1 MNVLNI
7 VFLFLVTVFSTT
19 EGLVTDE
26 DYASLP
32 DLFHQ
37 DNFDRCML
45 LGDKTLYCYFEYE
58 LEPINNENPM
68 WITMQELSKDNH
80 NYRHDNLRRSIC
92 VPTTCP
98 NVTAKFEDNT
108 LLAKQINH
116 CYDKEMLRYGFKGTV
131 KNLTCDTNRSKFP
144 VDWIDI
150 LVTFFFIAYISFV
163 LLCTSI
169 GNVIEIWYEKDYEKF
184 SNTSYGRIV
193 TSFSLCS
200 SWNKLKTIKSTPE
213 VDYFR
218 PLQGLRFYNI
228 IMVILAHTSLIS
240 VISSVSNT
248 KFVETMSASL
258 GNIFISSGS
267 LAVST
272 MFCLSSTLLSY
283 KIFSH
288 FEKRKLTLND
298 LAMIFVYRY
307 LRLIPP
313 LAVVLLFKIT
323 WWRHIG
329 SGPNWNRMVGQ
340 EYLYCRKNMWT
351 DLLFL
356 NNIIDPENM
365 CEVTAWY
372 ITLDTQYYILILL
385 LLWYIKKHEKYM
397 LHIIGGLLS
406 TTLLITFYINYI
418 NKLEAFNIPRAETVY
433 NMKNLRGN
441 PHFHKQ
447 HCSLVGNTCGPL
459 LGVIF
464 GYIIYKTR
472 NVEMFKQKKT
482 MWKIL
487 FYFFFLVPGLSII
500 IIPGWYIFV
509 LKPEYDPFVASF
521 ITVIG
526 RPIFILSIG
535 FGIYGCLHGIG
546 GISEH
551 VLKWPPVYILGRL
564 SYSVYL
570 VHFTIIMSRAAMAR
584 SPTYISEMQIAYHLL
599 GDVAASFLVA
609 LLVTLFFEMPISA
622 FKQYLLPEL
631 SKDTEEKKEQ

>member
-1 MNVLNI
+1 
-7 VFLFLVTVFSTT
+7 
-19 EGLVTDE
+19 
-26 DYASLP
+26 
-32 DLFHQ
+32 
-37 DNFDRCML
+37 
-45 LGDKTLYCYFEYE
+45 
-58 LEPINNENPM
+58 
-68 WITMQELSKDNH
+68 
-80 NYRHDNLRRSIC
+80 
-92 VPTTCP
+92 
-98 NVTAKFEDNT
+98 
-108 LLAKQINH
+108 
-116 CYDKEMLRYGFKGTV
+116 MLRYGFKGTV

-365 CEVTAWY
+365 
-372 ITLDTQYYILILL
+372 
-385 LLWYIKKHEKYM
+385 
-397 LHIIGGLLS
+397 
-406 TTLLITFYINYI
+406 
-418 NKLEAFNIPRAETVY
+418 
-433 NMKNLRGN
+433 
-441 PHFHKQ
+441 
-447 HCSLVGNTCGPL
+447 
-459 LGVIF
+459 
-464 GYIIYKTR
+464 
-472 NVEMFKQKKT
+472 KT